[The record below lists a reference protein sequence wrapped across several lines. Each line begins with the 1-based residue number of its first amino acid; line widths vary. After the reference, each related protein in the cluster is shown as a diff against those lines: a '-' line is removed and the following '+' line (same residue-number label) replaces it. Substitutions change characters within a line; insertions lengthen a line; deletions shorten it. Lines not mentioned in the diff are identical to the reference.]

1 MTTGKRSDSGLRLR
15 RTAVSVAVAT
25 ALSGAV
31 QAQETEG
38 KELEEIVVT
47 GVRSSLTNA
56 RAIKRDADTFVDAIS
71 ATDINALPDVSVL
84 EALQRVPGVV
94 IERFAARD
102 DPDHFSTEGSGA
114 ILRGLPQTRTSFN
127 GRDTFSANSSRGLSF
142 QDIPPELTGAVKIFK
157 NQTADMIEGGISG
170 TIDLNTRKPFDS
182 GERVLAFSGQSS
194 FGDIA
199 DETTFGGAVLY
210 SDRYELRSGAEIGW
224 LLSYSNT
231 DLDFRSDGVEAG
243 RHNPVEDAAGA
254 GQDRFVPINAGM
266 RSTSTERE
274 REGIGASFQFANAGD
289 TFGATVEY
297 IRSDSATTWLEHA
310 FFSDDAGG
318 TPVAGATFDAD
329 SFVSGTIDNIAR
341 GLGPQTRQS
350 AAETLVEDFSLK
362 LEFAPTER
370 LSFSTDVQYVDA
382 TTDIVDLSIFAGF
395 TLPDGEGIQADLD
408 LSQEVPDVAFQA
420 PAGSDQSSAEYFS
433 DPANYFWRAAMDHVE
448 ESEGDELALAFD
460 LDYDLEGDFARS
472 VEAGIRFAERDQT
485 TRWSTF
491 NWGNLSESWNGGFA
505 TFDGQRN
512 GAAFDVPPFEAFS
525 FDDFHGGNA
534 GGIAG
539 MPSGVALFPAASLV
553 GSYSTFLSETA
564 VFGRTALG
572 DRGGVVDQFYLPA
585 EINETNE
592 QNQAIYVKLN
602 FAMDNPRI
610 DGNVGLRYV
619 EVDTEVQ
626 GGRTF
631 PDLADTPAF
640 EFASAD
646 EIAFA
651 NNDSRRL
658 ATSSSYDAILPSLN
672 VKWGITDEWI
682 LRFGYSGAIAFPDLG
697 LLRFNFNISANI
709 QNDANDNPDIIG
721 WNQTSGNPFL
731 EPMESDNYDLAIE
744 RYFGQSNFVA
754 LGVFHKDIENFFAT
768 DTIPTSVTNPTSGVT
783 QIVDINQPINIGTA
797 SITGVEFSYQQFFD
811 TLPGV
816 WSGLGLQ
823 FNLTYVDDGDVPNQ
837 NTRAAEPDA
846 ARSSIPFEGLPLQS
860 VSELTYNL
868 VGIFENDKVEA
879 RLAYNWRDDYL
890 LTIRQVNLGLPVFA
904 EDRGQLDGSFFY
916 RINDQWQ
923 VGVQGTNLL
932 KDEVVTTMQA
942 DEAGTQVF
950 RSSFVFDRR
959 YALLVRGRF

>member
-1 MTTGKRSDSGLRLR
+1 MTTLKCADTGVRLR

-25 ALSGAV
+25 VLSEAV
-31 QAQETEG
+31 HAQEPQTEAM
-38 KELEEIVVT
+38 EEVVVT
-47 GVRSSLTNA
+47 GQRSSLTNA
-56 RAIKRDADTFVDAIS
+56 RDIKRGADTFVDAIS

-84 EALQRVPGVV
+84 EALQRVPGIV
-94 IERFAARD
+94 IERFAARN

-127 GRDTFSANSSRGLSF
+127 GRDTFSANSSRSLSF
-142 QDIPPELTGAVKIFK
+142 QDIPPELTGSVKIFK

-194 FGDIA
+194 FGDMA
-199 DETTFGGAVLY
+199 EETTFGGAVLY
-210 SDRYELRSGAEIGW
+210 SDRYEFESGAEIGW
-224 LLSYSNT
+224 LLSYSST
-231 DLDFRSDGVEAG
+231 DLEFRSDGVEAG
-243 RHNPVEDAAGA
+243 RHNPVADAAGV
-254 GQDRFVPINAGM
+254 GQDRYVPINAGM
-266 RSTSTERE
+266 RSTATQRD
-274 REGIGASFQFANAGD
+274 REGVGASFQFASAD
-289 TFGATVEY
+289 DAFGATVEY

-310 FFSDDAGG
+310 FFSDDNGG
-318 TPVAGATFDAD
+318 NPIAGATFNAD
-329 SFVSGTIDNIAR
+329 SFVSGTIADIAG

-350 AAETLVEDFSLK
+350 DGESLVEDFSLK
-362 LEFAPTER
+362 LEFSPTDR
-370 LSFSTDVQYVDA
+370 LSFSADAQYIG
-382 TTDIVDLSIFAGF
+382 TENDIVDLSVFGGLMAQNGR
-395 TLPDGEGIQADLD
+395 GIDIDLD
-408 LSQEVPDVAFQA
+408 LGQEVPDVAFRA
-420 PAGSDQSSAEYFS
+420 PAGSPQSSVEYFT
-433 DPANYFWRAAMDHVE
+433 DPANYFWRAAMDHIE

-460 LDYDLEGDFARS
+460 MDYQLDGDFARS

-491 NWGNLSESWNGGFA
+491 NWGNLSEAWNGGFA
-505 TFDGQRN
+505 TFDGLRN
-512 GAAFDVPPFEAFS
+512 GAAFDSPAFDVFS

-534 GGIAG
+534 GGIGG
-539 MPSGVALFPAASLV
+539 MPSGPGLFPAASLV
-553 GSYSTFLSETA
+553 SSYSNFLSGIA
-564 VFGRTALG
+564 PFKRTALE
-572 DRGGVVDQFYLPA
+572 DRGGVVDRFYLPA

-592 QNQAIYVKLN
+592 RNQAAYVKLN

-631 PDLADTPAF
+631 PVLNDNTAA
-640 EFASAD
+640 FASPD

-651 NNDSRRL
+651 NGDSRRQG
-658 ATSSSYDAILPSLN
+658 TSSSCDVVLPSLN
-672 VKWGITDEWI
+672 VKWGITDQWL

-697 LLRFNFNISANI
+697 LLRFNFNMSANT
-709 QNDANDNPDIIG
+709 QNDADGNPDIIG

-731 EPMESDNYDLAIE
+731 KPMEADNYDLAIE

-754 LGVFHKDIENFFAT
+754 WGVFYKDIKNFFAT
-768 DTIPTSVTNPTSGVT
+768 DTIPTPVTNPGSGVT
-783 QIVDINQPINIGTA
+783 QVVDINQPINIGTA

-811 TLPGV
+811 SLPGV

-837 NTRAAEPDA
+837 NTRPVEPSA

-868 VGIFENDKVEA
+868 IGIFENDKVEA
-879 RLAYNWRDDYL
+879 RLAYNWRDEYL
-890 LTIRQVNLGLPVFA
+890 LTIRQANLGLPVFA
-904 EDRGQLDGSFFY
+904 EDRGQLDVSFFY
-916 RINDQWQ
+916 RINDRWQ

-932 KDEVVTTMQA
+932 KEEVVTTMQV
-942 DEAGTQVF
+942 DREGTKVF

>member
-1 MTTGKRSDSGLRLR
+1 MTTRKRPQAGPKLS

-31 QAQETEG
+31 QAQDTDSE
-38 KELEEIVVT
+38 ELEEIVVT
-47 GVRSSLTNA
+47 GVRTSLTNA

-84 EALQRVPGVV
+84 EALQRVPGIV
-94 IERFAARD
+94 IERFAARN

-194 FGDIA
+194 FGDIV

-210 SDRYELRSGAEIGW
+210 SDRYELKSGAEIGW

-243 RHNPVEDAAGA
+243 QHNLVTDAAGA
-254 GQDRFVPINAGM
+254 GQDRYVPINAGM
-266 RSTSTERE
+266 RSTVTERE
-274 REGIGASFQFANAGD
+274 REGIGASFQFANAND
-289 TFGATVEY
+289 TFGATLEY
-297 IRSDSATTWLEHA
+297 IRSDSTNTWLEHA
-310 FFSDDAGG
+310 FFSDDNGG
-318 TPVAGATFDAD
+318 TPVAGATFNAD
-329 SFVSGTIDNIAR
+329 SFVSGTIGNIAN

-350 AAETLVEDFSLK
+350 AGETLVEDFSLK
-362 LEFAPTER
+362 LEFAPTDR

-382 TTDIVDLSIFAGF
+382 TTDIVDLSIFGGL
-395 TLPDGEGIQADLD
+395 LPQNGNGISADLD

-420 PAGSDQSSAEYFS
+420 PAGSTQSSAEYFT
-433 DPANYFWRAAMDHVE
+433 DPANYFWRAAMDHIE

-460 LDYDLEGDFARS
+460 MDYDLDNDFLRS
-472 VEAGIRFAERDQT
+472 VEAGVRFAERDQT

-491 NWGNLSESWNGGFA
+491 NWGNLSEAWNGGFA

-512 GAAFDVPPFEAFS
+512 GAAFDAPAFEAFS

-534 GGIAG
+534 GGIG
-539 MPSGVALFPAASLV
+539 GNPSGVALFPAAGLV
-553 GSYSTFLSETA
+553 SSYSAFLSEIGP
-564 VFGRTALG
+564 FNRTGLA
-572 DRGGVVDQFYLPA
+572 DRSGVVDQFYLPA

-602 FAMDNPRI
+602 FAMDNPKI
-610 DGNVGLRYV
+610 DGNIGLRYV
-619 EVDTEVQ
+619 EVDTEVA

-631 PDLADTPAF
+631 PTLNANTAA
-640 EFASAD
+640 FASAD

-651 NNDSRRL
+651 NGDSRQQD
-658 ATSSSYDAILPSLN
+658 TSSTYDTILPSLN

-697 LLRFNFNISANI
+697 LLRFNFNISANT
-709 QNDANDNPDIIG
+709 QNDVNGNPDIIG

-744 RYFGQSNFVA
+744 RYFGQSNFIA
-754 LGVFHKDIENFFAT
+754 LGVFYKDIENFFAT
-768 DTIPTSVTNPTSGVT
+768 DTIPTSVTNPASGVT
-783 QIVDINQPINIGTA
+783 QVVNINQPINIGQA
-797 SITGVEFSYQQFFD
+797 SIRGVEFNYQQFFD

-823 FNLTYVDDGDVPNQ
+823 FNLTYVDDGNAPNQ
-837 NTRAAEPDA
+837 NTREVEPSA

-868 VGIFENDKVEA
+868 VGIFQNDTVEA

-932 KDEVVTTMQA
+932 KDEVVTTMQV
-942 DEAGTQVF
+942 DQAGTQVF